1 MDKNQ
6 TTEYTNDTTT
16 QTSSDWKQATGEL
29 NIKLVNDYLFRAL
42 LQKNNRVLKGVIASL
57 LHMKMEDIQ
66 SVIIKNEII
75 LGKHI
80 PDKAFILDIRVLMN
94 DNSIINL
101 EMQVVDQC
109 NWVERSMSYLCRCF
123 DNLSK
128 GDDYI
133 NAKPVVQIGLLDYTL
148 FPDAPEFYASY
159 YLMNEKSHKIYSD
172 KLRISVVDLTH
183 IDLATDED
191 KLYGIDHWARLFKSR
206 TWEDLKMLAENNPII
221 DEAASTI
228 YSISQDNILLEQ
240 IRARDEAIAHENYL
254 RKQLEEHIRARDEAI
269 AHENYLRKQLEQK
282 DKQMEEHIRAR
293 DEAIAH
299 ENYLRKQM
307 EEQTKQRQEDALL
320 IESLRKEI
328 EELRLNQ
335 K

>member
-1 MDKNQ
+1 M
-6 TTEYTNDTTT
+6 
-16 QTSSDWKQATGEL
+16 G
-29 NIKLVNDYLFRAL
+29 
-42 LQKNNRVLKGVIASL
+42 
-57 LHMKMEDIQ
+57 DIQ
-66 SVIIKNEII
+66 SVTIQNEII

-123 DNLSK
+123 DNLAK

-148 FPDAPEFYASY
+148 FPNAPEFYASY

-191 KLYGIDHWARLFKSR
+191 KLFGIDHWANLFKSR
-206 TWEDLKMLAENNPII
+206 TWEELKVLAENNPII

-240 IRARDEAIAHENYL
+240 IRARDEAIAHENYV
-254 RKQLEEHIRARDEAI
+254 RR
-269 AHENYLRKQLEQK
+269 
-282 DKQMEEHIRAR
+282 
-293 DEAIAH
+293 
-299 ENYLRKQM
+299 QM
-307 EEQTKQRQEDALL
+307 EEQAKQLDQKNKQINVLSKQRQEDSLL

-328 EELRLNQ
+328 EELRRNQ

>member
-6 TTEYTNDTTT
+6 TTEYTNNTTT
-16 QTSSDWKQATGEL
+16 YTSSDWKQATGEI

-42 LQKNNRVLKGVIASL
+42 LQKNNRVLKGLIASL

-123 DNLSK
+123 DNLAK

-148 FPDAPEFYASY
+148 FPNAPEFYASY

-191 KLYGIDHWARLFKSR
+191 KLFGIDHWAIFSLPFGRFN
-206 TWEDLKMLAENNPII
+206 MV
-221 DEAASTI
+221 
-228 YSISQDNILLEQ
+228 Y
-240 IRARDEAIAHENYL
+240 AH
-254 RKQLEEHIRARDEAI
+254 
-269 AHENYLRKQLEQK
+269 
-282 DKQMEEHIRAR
+282 
-293 DEAIAH
+293 
-299 ENYLRKQM
+299 
-307 EEQTKQRQEDALL
+307 
-320 IESLRKEI
+320 
-328 EELRLNQ
+328 
-335 K
+335 

>member
-1 MDKNQ
+1 MDKNKNHKI
-6 TTEYTNDTTT
+6 EYTNNTTT
-16 QTSSDWKQATGEL
+16 KTSSDWKQATGEI

-42 LQKNNRVLKGVIASL
+42 LQRNNHVLKGLIASL
-57 LHMKMEDIQ
+57 LHMKMGDIQ

-123 DNLSK
+123 DNLAK

-148 FPDAPEFYASY
+148 FSDAPEFYASY

-191 KLYGIDHWARLFKSR
+191 KLFGIDHWAIFSLPFGRFN
-206 TWEDLKMLAENNPII
+206 MV
-221 DEAASTI
+221 
-228 YSISQDNILLEQ
+228 Y
-240 IRARDEAIAHENYL
+240 AH
-254 RKQLEEHIRARDEAI
+254 
-269 AHENYLRKQLEQK
+269 
-282 DKQMEEHIRAR
+282 
-293 DEAIAH
+293 
-299 ENYLRKQM
+299 
-307 EEQTKQRQEDALL
+307 
-320 IESLRKEI
+320 
-328 EELRLNQ
+328 
-335 K
+335 

>member
-1 MDKNQ
+1 MHFHNH
-6 TTEYTNDTTT
+6 YVIL
-16 QTSSDWKQATGEL
+16 TSSDWKQATGEL

-42 LQKNNRVLKGVIASL
+42 LQKNNRVLKGLIASL

-123 DNLSK
+123 DNLAK

-240 IRARDEAIAHENYL
+240 IRARDEAIAHENYV
-254 RKQLEEHIRARDEAI
+254 RRQI
-269 AHENYLRKQLEQK
+269 EQK
-282 DKQMEEHIRAR
+282 DKQLA
-293 DEAIAH
+293 
-299 ENYLRKQM
+299 
-307 EEQTKQRQEDALL
+307 EDALL

-328 EELRLNQ
+328 EELRHNQ

>member
-6 TTEYTNDTTT
+6 TTKYTNDTTP
-16 QTSSDWKQATGEL
+16 QASSDWKQATGEI

-42 LQKNNRVLKGVIASL
+42 LQKNNRVLKGLIASL
-57 LHMKMEDIQ
+57 LHMEMEDIQ

-148 FPDAPEFYASY
+148 FPNAPEFYASY

-191 KLYGIDHWARLFKSR
+191 KLFGIDHWANLFKSR

-228 YSISQDNILLEQ
+228 YSISQDDILLEQ
-240 IRARDEAIAHENYL
+240 IRARDEAIAHENYV
-254 RKQLEEHIRARDEAI
+254 RKQM
-269 AHENYLRKQLEQK
+269 EQK
-282 DKQMEEHIRAR
+282 DKQLA
-293 DEAIAH
+293 
-299 ENYLRKQM
+299 
-307 EEQTKQRQEDALL
+307 EDALL

-328 EELRLNQ
+328 EELRRNQ

>member
-1 MDKNQ
+1 MNKHQ
-6 TTEYTNDTTT
+6 TTEYTNNTTT
-16 QTSSDWKQATGEL
+16 YTSSDWKQATGEL

-42 LQKNNRVLKGVIASL
+42 LQKNNRVLKGLIASL

-123 DNLSK
+123 DNLVK

-148 FPDAPEFYASY
+148 FPNAPEFYASY

-254 RKQLEEHIRARDEAI
+254 RKQ
-269 AHENYLRKQLEQK
+269 
-282 DKQMEEHIRAR
+282 
-293 DEAIAH
+293 
-299 ENYLRKQM
+299 M

-320 IESLRKEI
+320 IESLRREI
-328 EELRLNQ
+328 EELRRNQ

>member
-6 TTEYTNDTTT
+6 TTEYISDTTT
-16 QTSSDWKQATGEL
+16 QTSSDWKHATGEI

-42 LQKNNRVLKGVIASL
+42 LQKNNHVLKGLIASL

-148 FPDAPEFYASY
+148 FTDAPEFYASY

-191 KLYGIDHWARLFKSR
+191 KLFGIDHWAIFSLPFGRFN
-206 TWEDLKMLAENNPII
+206 MV
-221 DEAASTI
+221 
-228 YSISQDNILLEQ
+228 Y
-240 IRARDEAIAHENYL
+240 AH
-254 RKQLEEHIRARDEAI
+254 
-269 AHENYLRKQLEQK
+269 
-282 DKQMEEHIRAR
+282 
-293 DEAIAH
+293 
-299 ENYLRKQM
+299 
-307 EEQTKQRQEDALL
+307 
-320 IESLRKEI
+320 
-328 EELRLNQ
+328 
-335 K
+335 

>member
-6 TTEYTNDTTT
+6 TTEYINNATP

-42 LQKNNRVLKGVIASL
+42 LQKNNRVLKGLIASL

-123 DNLSK
+123 DNLAK

-148 FPDAPEFYASY
+148 FSDAPEFYASY

-240 IRARDEAIAHENYL
+240 IRARDEAIAHENYV
-254 RKQLEEHIRARDEAI
+254 RRQI
-269 AHENYLRKQLEQK
+269 EQK
-282 DKQMEEHIRAR
+282 DKQLA
-293 DEAIAH
+293 
-299 ENYLRKQM
+299 
-307 EEQTKQRQEDALL
+307 EDALL

-328 EELRLNQ
+328 EELRHNQ

>member
-6 TTEYTNDTTT
+6 TTEYTKNTTT
-16 QTSSDWKQATGEL
+16 QTSSDWKQATGEI

-42 LQKNNRVLKGVIASL
+42 LQKNNRVLKGLIASL

-148 FPDAPEFYASY
+148 FHDAPEFYASY

-191 KLYGIDHWARLFKSR
+191 KLFGIDHWANLFKSR
-206 TWEDLKMLAENNPII
+206 TWEELKVLAENNPII

-254 RKQLEEHIRARDEAI
+254 RKQ
-269 AHENYLRKQLEQK
+269 
-282 DKQMEEHIRAR
+282 
-293 DEAIAH
+293 
-299 ENYLRKQM
+299 M
-307 EEQTKQRQEDALL
+307 EEQAKQLNQQSKQINILSKQRDEDALL
-320 IESLRKEI
+320 IAKLLKEN
-328 EELRLNQ
+328 EELRRNQ

>member
-1 MDKNQ
+1 MPF
-6 TTEYTNDTTT
+6 TTEYINNATT
-16 QTSSDWKQATGEL
+16 QTSSDWKQATSEL

-42 LQKNNRVLKGVIASL
+42 LQKNNHVLKGLIASL
-57 LHMKMEDIQ
+57 LHMKMGDIQ

-80 PDKAFILDIRVLMN
+80 PNKAFILDIRVLMN

-123 DNLSK
+123 DNLAK

-148 FPDAPEFYASY
+148 FPDALEFYASY

-240 IRARDEAIAHENYL
+240 IRARDEAIAHENYV
-254 RKQLEEHIRARDEAI
+254 RRQI
-269 AHENYLRKQLEQK
+269 EQK
-282 DKQMEEHIRAR
+282 DKQLA
-293 DEAIAH
+293 
-299 ENYLRKQM
+299 
-307 EEQTKQRQEDALL
+307 EDALL

-328 EELRLNQ
+328 EELRHNQ

>member
-6 TTEYTNDTTT
+6 TTEYINNASP
-16 QTSSDWKQATGEL
+16 QTSSDWKQATGEI

-42 LQKNNRVLKGVIASL
+42 LQKNNRVLKGLIASL

-123 DNLSK
+123 DNLAK

-191 KLYGIDHWARLFKSR
+191 KLFGIDHWATLFKSR
-206 TWEDLKMLAENNPII
+206 TWEELKVLAENNPII

-240 IRARDEAIAHENYL
+240 IRARDEAIAHENYV
-254 RKQLEEHIRARDEAI
+254 RRQM
-269 AHENYLRKQLEQK
+269 EQK
-282 DKQMEEHIRAR
+282 DKQLA
-293 DEAIAH
+293 
-299 ENYLRKQM
+299 
-307 EEQTKQRQEDALL
+307 EDALL

-328 EELRLNQ
+328 EELRRNQ

>member
-6 TTEYTNDTTT
+6 TTEYINNATP
-16 QTSSDWKQATGEL
+16 QTSSDWKQATGEI

-42 LQKNNRVLKGVIASL
+42 LQKNNRVLKGLIASL

-148 FPDAPEFYASY
+148 FPNAPEFYASY

-191 KLYGIDHWARLFKSR
+191 KLFGIDHWANLFKSR

-240 IRARDEAIAHENYL
+240 IRARDETIAHENYL
-254 RKQLEEHIRARDEAI
+254 SI
-269 AHENYLRKQLEQK
+269 
-282 DKQMEEHIRAR
+282 
-293 DEAIAH
+293 
-299 ENYLRKQM
+299 
-307 EEQTKQRQEDALL
+307 
-320 IESLRKEI
+320 S
-328 EELRLNQ
+328 
-335 K
+335 

>member
-6 TTEYTNDTTT
+6 TTEYTNDTTP
-16 QTSSDWKQATGEL
+16 QTSSDWKQATGEI

-42 LQKNNRVLKGVIASL
+42 LQKNNRVLKGLIASL
-57 LHMKMEDIQ
+57 LHMEMEDIQ

-159 YLMNEKSHKIYSD
+159 YFMNEKSHKIYSD

-191 KLYGIDHWARLFKSR
+191 KLYGIDHWAIFSLPFGRF
-206 TWEDLKMLAENNPII
+206 
-221 DEAASTI
+221 
-228 YSISQDNILLEQ
+228 NIVYT
-240 IRARDEAIAHENYL
+240 H
-254 RKQLEEHIRARDEAI
+254 
-269 AHENYLRKQLEQK
+269 
-282 DKQMEEHIRAR
+282 
-293 DEAIAH
+293 
-299 ENYLRKQM
+299 
-307 EEQTKQRQEDALL
+307 
-320 IESLRKEI
+320 
-328 EELRLNQ
+328 
-335 K
+335 

>member
-6 TTEYTNDTTT
+6 TTEYTNNTTT
-16 QTSSDWKQATGEL
+16 KTSSDWKQATGEI

-42 LQKNNRVLKGVIASL
+42 LQKNNRVLKGLIASL

-123 DNLSK
+123 DNLAK

-183 IDLATDED
+183 INLATDED
-191 KLYGIDHWARLFKSR
+191 KLFGIDHWANLFKSR

-240 IRARDEAIAHENYL
+240 IRARDEAIAHENYV
-254 RKQLEEHIRARDEAI
+254 RRQM
-269 AHENYLRKQLEQK
+269 EQK
-282 DKQMEEHIRAR
+282 DKQLA
-293 DEAIAH
+293 
-299 ENYLRKQM
+299 
-307 EEQTKQRQEDALL
+307 EDALL

-328 EELRLNQ
+328 EELRHNQ

>member
-6 TTEYTNDTTT
+6 TTEYTNNTTT
-16 QTSSDWKQATGEL
+16 PTSSDWKQATGEL

-42 LQKNNRVLKGVIASL
+42 LQKNNRVLKGLIASL

-123 DNLSK
+123 DNLAK

-148 FPDAPEFYASY
+148 FPNALEFYASY

-240 IRARDEAIAHENYL
+240 IRARDEAIAHENYV
-254 RKQLEEHIRARDEAI
+254 RKQMD
-269 AHENYLRKQLEQK
+269 QK
-282 DKQMEEHIRAR
+282 DKQLDQQSKQIHI
-293 DEAIAH
+293 
-299 ENYLRKQM
+299 LS
-307 EEQTKQRQEDALL
+307 KQRDEDALL

-328 EELRLNQ
+328 EELRHNQ

>member
-16 QTSSDWKQATGEL
+16 QTSSDWKQATGEI

-42 LQKNNRVLKGVIASL
+42 LQKNNRVLKGLIASL

-148 FPDAPEFYASY
+148 FSDAPEFYASY

-240 IRARDEAIAHENYL
+240 IRARDEAIAHENYV
-254 RKQLEEHIRARDEAI
+254 RRQI
-269 AHENYLRKQLEQK
+269 EQK
-282 DKQMEEHIRAR
+282 DKQLA
-293 DEAIAH
+293 
-299 ENYLRKQM
+299 
-307 EEQTKQRQEDALL
+307 EDALL

-328 EELRLNQ
+328 EELRRNQ

>member
-6 TTEYTNDTTT
+6 TTEYTNNTTT
-16 QTSSDWKQATGEL
+16 KTSSDWKQATGEI

-42 LQKNNRVLKGVIASL
+42 LQRNNHVLKGLIASL
-57 LHMKMEDIQ
+57 LHMKMGDIQ

-123 DNLSK
+123 DNLVK

-240 IRARDEAIAHENYL
+240 IRARDEAIAHENYV
-254 RKQLEEHIRARDEAI
+254 RR
-269 AHENYLRKQLEQK
+269 
-282 DKQMEEHIRAR
+282 
-293 DEAIAH
+293 
-299 ENYLRKQM
+299 QM
-307 EEQTKQRQEDALL
+307 EEQAKQLDQKNKQINVLSKQRQEDSLL

-328 EELRLNQ
+328 EELRRNQ

>member
-6 TTEYTNDTTT
+6 TTEYTNNTTT

-42 LQKNNRVLKGVIASL
+42 LQKNNRVLKGLIASL
-57 LHMKMEDIQ
+57 LHMEMEDIQ
-66 SVIIKNEII
+66 SVFIKNEII

-123 DNLSK
+123 DNLVK

-183 IDLATDED
+183 INLATDED
-191 KLYGIDHWARLFKSR
+191 KLFGIDHWANLFKSR

-240 IRARDEAIAHENYL
+240 IRARDEAIAHENYV
-254 RKQLEEHIRARDEAI
+254 RRQM
-269 AHENYLRKQLEQK
+269 EQK
-282 DKQMEEHIRAR
+282 DKQLA
-293 DEAIAH
+293 
-299 ENYLRKQM
+299 
-307 EEQTKQRQEDALL
+307 EDALL

-328 EELRLNQ
+328 EELRHNQ

>member
-6 TTEYTNDTTT
+6 TTEYINNATP

-42 LQKNNRVLKGVIASL
+42 LQKNNRVLKGLIASL
-57 LHMKMEDIQ
+57 LHMEMEDIQ

-240 IRARDEAIAHENYL
+240 IRARDEAIAHENYV
-254 RKQLEEHIRARDEAI
+254 RRQM
-269 AHENYLRKQLEQK
+269 EQK
-282 DKQMEEHIRAR
+282 DKQLA
-293 DEAIAH
+293 
-299 ENYLRKQM
+299 
-307 EEQTKQRQEDALL
+307 EDALL

-328 EELRLNQ
+328 EELRHNQ